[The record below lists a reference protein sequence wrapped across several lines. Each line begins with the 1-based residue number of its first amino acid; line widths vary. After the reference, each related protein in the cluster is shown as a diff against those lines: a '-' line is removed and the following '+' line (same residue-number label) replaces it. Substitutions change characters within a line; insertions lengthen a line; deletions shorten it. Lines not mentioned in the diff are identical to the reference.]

1 MNNIDAQKALERSYV
16 SSLENKEYDEAVKLA
31 ETLCLLDPNNPEY
44 PHKIAYV
51 YLQQLKCLWCR
62 RRLGTLRLLW

>member
-1 MNNIDAQKALERSYV
+1 MNNMDAQKTLERSYV

-44 PHKIAYV
+44 SHKIAYV
-51 YLQQLKCLWCR
+51 YLQQL
-62 RRLGTLRLLW
+62 

>member
-1 MNNIDAQKALERSYV
+1 MNNMDAQKNVRASYV

-44 PHKIAYV
+44 SHKN
-51 YLQQLKCLWCR
+51 CLC
-62 RRLGTLRLLW
+62 LFATN